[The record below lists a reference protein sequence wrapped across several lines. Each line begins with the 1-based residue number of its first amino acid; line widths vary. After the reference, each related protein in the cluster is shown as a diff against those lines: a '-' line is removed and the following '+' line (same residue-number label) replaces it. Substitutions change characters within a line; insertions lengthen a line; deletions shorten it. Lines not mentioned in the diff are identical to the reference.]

1 MKRWL
6 ILLCLL
12 GLAGLSLTALADRS
26 AATPSSSVSAQGT
39 PVIPAAGPESSQ
51 SLVPPV
57 SRPGIYAA
65 FDYVGLDP
73 HHYGLNGSLVVWNW
87 SDVEVQEDVYD
98 WSLVDEWLALQAGLG
113 KASIIAISSY
123 NGRSAP
129 GGFGI
134 IALPEY
140 LRNNPNAV
148 WTSYLDHKI
157 PRYWRDEYLQPYQ
170 RFINE
175 LGNRYKDDPRVE
187 AIGIGTGMYGEIAA
201 WKHDTDGEAA
211 KNLGEV
217 DVWIWID
224 TVNTITDY
232 YIAAFSDEHGQLKK
246 VLFNQTAPYT
256 YNAGERR
263 NIADYSV
270 RNNVGLSINGLYPE
284 AWNAVVGNTGDDKR
298 WTGQYDQLLRYDELG
313 DDEGMGL
320 PVPAAWETYDYMIG
334 CDDGVSV
341 YWAMLNGLDKHPQYM
356 RLNVDLF
363 VEPGEDGYG
372 ELPLGADKPTNI
384 SIFKWAQPYLAAT
397 IDNTP
402 SVWVAMRG
410 ARSPWQTCW
419 QAGYADTPSNE
430 EYDTQQGNYD
440 FWLYQFDNIAGGQ
453 TVVETNTCTTYSGT
467 PLTKPACNPDL
478 PPGREGWVIRR
489 TNEPTNAS
497 MWFDIDDGYIH
508 GGTNAVTITVTYWDN
523 DTDTWSLHYDAV
535 GGERT
540 ATPLGSSNAWVQKTG
555 SNSYQQAVFVITD
568 ARFADGLRGRAD
580 FYIHSND
587 DGDEWIHL
595 VDLTNGEWTPIWE
608 VPTPTPTVTP
618 TATNTPTVTPTP
630 RPDTGHIWGK
640 VFDDLDE
647 DGELDAGEPP
657 VQGALLELLAGGTT
671 VVMSQET
678 GTDGQYSF
686 RDITPGFYVLRETD
700 SPGYRSIT
708 WNELPWTISAGTV
721 LEWNFADRRLPTPT
735 PTDTVTPTATPTF
748 TPTPTDTPTVTPSPT
763 VTPTPTEAPELLQV
777 YLPLVVKAG

>member
-1 MKRWL
+1 M
-6 ILLCLL
+6 
-12 GLAGLSLTALADRS
+12 S
-26 AATPSSSVSAQGT
+26 
-39 PVIPAAGPESSQ
+39 PAAAPEGPQ

-57 SRPGIYAA
+57 SRPGNYAA

-73 HHYGLNGSLVVWNW
+73 HHYGLNGGLVVWNW

-98 WSLVDEWLALQAGLG
+98 WTLVDEWLVLQAGLG
-113 KASIIAISSY
+113 KASIIAISTY
-123 NGRSAP
+123 NGRCC
-129 GGFGI
+129 GGI

-187 AIGIGTGMYGEIAA
+187 AVAIGTGMYGEIAA
-201 WKHDTDGEAA
+201 WKKLTDGKAA
-211 KNLGEV
+211 DELGDEIS
-217 DVWIWID
+217 VWIWID
-224 TVNTITDY
+224 TVKTITDY
-232 YIAAFSDEHGQLKK
+232 YIEAFSDEHGQLKK
-246 VLFNQTAPYT
+246 VLFNQTAPFT
-256 YNAGERR
+256 YNHGERTL
-263 NIADYSV
+263 IADYSV
-270 RNNVGLSINGLYPE
+270 QHNVGLSLNGLYPDSQGT
-284 AWNAVVGNTGDDKR
+284 NYGNTGDYSA
-298 WTGQYDQLLRYDELG
+298 WAGMYDQLLRYDAPG
-313 DDEGMGL
+313 DDEGTGL

-356 RLNVDLF
+356 RLNIDLF
-363 VEPGEDGYG
+363 AEPGEDGYG
-372 ELPLGADKPTNI
+372 ELPLGPDKPTNI
-384 SIFKWAQPYLAAT
+384 DIFKWAQPYLAAT

-402 SVWVAMRG
+402 SVWVAMRD
-410 ARSPWQTCW
+410 ARAPWQTCW
-419 QAGYADTPSNE
+419 QAGLVDTPSQE
-430 EYDTQQGNYD
+430 EWKPQYGNYD

-453 TVVETNTCTTYSGT
+453 TVVETNTCTTYSGI

-489 TNEPTNAS
+489 TNEPTNPT

-535 GGERT
+535 GGDERT
-540 ATPLGSSNAWVQKTG
+540 ATPLGSSNAWVEKMG

-568 ARFADGLRGRAD
+568 ARFADGLSDRAD
-580 FYIHSND
+580 FYIDSND

-595 VDLTNGEWTPIWE
+595 VDLTNGEWTPIFE

-618 TATNTPTVTPTP
+618 TPTNTPTVTPTP
-630 RPDTGHIWGK
+630 RPNTGRVYGL
-640 VFDDLDE
+640 VFDDLNE
-647 DGELDAGEPP
+647 DGVYDTGEPP
-657 VQGALLELLAGGTT
+657 VEQAVLELLLYDET
-671 VVMSQET
+671 VVMSHTT
-678 GTDGQYSF
+678 GSDGRYDF
-686 RDITPGFYVLRETD
+686 RDIEPGSYIIRETD
-700 SPGYRSIT
+700 PPGYRST
-708 WNELPWTISAGTV
+708 TFGQLPLNIVGGTDAAV
-721 LEWNFADRRLPTPT
+721 NFGDRRLPTPT
-735 PTDTVTPTATPTF
+735 PTDTPTPTPTPTAT
-748 TPTPTDTPTVTPSPT
+748 PT

-777 YLPLVVKAG
+777 YLPLAVKAG